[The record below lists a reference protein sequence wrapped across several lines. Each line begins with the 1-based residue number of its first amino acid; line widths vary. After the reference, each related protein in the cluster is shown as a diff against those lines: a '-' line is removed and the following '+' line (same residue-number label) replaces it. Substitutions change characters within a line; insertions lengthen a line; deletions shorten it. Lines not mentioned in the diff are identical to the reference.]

1 MNSEENQNFPQI
13 YENLLL
19 RGIYSGSLAEISL
32 IFCPKKKVKHWSV
45 QSTLEKVLRSH

>member
-19 RGIYSGSLAEISL
+19 RDFLRNLLLRDILRKSGRIQ
-32 IFCPKKKVKHWSV
+32 PD
-45 QSTLEKVLRSH
+45 TLS